1 MSINL
6 TDELH
11 AATTK
16 GKLAAAR
23 QVYLD
28 GDEENLQQIGDK
40 THQLE
45 QAVKDISVSG
55 GASTANAVNYDN
67 SNSGLGAITAQAAID
82 ELAVKD
88 KSQDVEIAKKVDA
101 SDFSAEQQRVDA
113 ELDKKVDKSNIAQD
127 FGDSEEKVVS
137 QAALPFR
144 YIQSEE
150 FIFAQVDAEQHLLFG
165 IQLDGTP
172 VFGKKSAVEEG
183 LQSQVNLLA
192 ERVATIIGDDDTTNV
207 IDTLNEL
214 KNFFA
219 NIENTQ
225 KLTDILLRLDTV
237 QTVLDAKVDKE
248 EGKSLID
255 DEIKERFGIIENEE
269 FLEAKLDGE
278 GKILEATTSDGKKQI
293 NLPTYMPSA
302 NINGAAEV
310 KTIDNEEFL
319 DLKLD
324 RENHILEGITRDGD
338 KVLPLPIKGNPTI
351 EELRKDI
358 ANVREQAR
366 KSYLEI
372 EFDDATGDINAV
384 IGDYSTITDVNTD
397 EDGNIYLEEDM
408 VVSTEDTLVTMVGV
422 DENTETALFNK

>member
-1 MSINL
+1 MSKKNYLSEAALKDKPQGKYHLVVKDGAISTDKLADEAVKTDKIADENITTEKIKDKAITNDKLADKTL
-6 TDELH
+6 TVDKFSDELYNG
-11 AATTK
+11 T
-16 GKLAAAR
+16 
-23 QVYLD
+23 
-28 GDEENLQQIGDK
+28 I
-40 THQLE
+40 
-45 QAVKDISVSG
+45 
-55 GASTANAVNYDN
+55 
-67 SNSGLGAITAQAAID
+67 GAIH
-82 ELAVKD
+82 ELQETKFD
-88 KSQDVEIAKKVDA
+88 KENVV
-101 SDFSAEQQRVDA
+101 
-113 ELDKKVDKSNIAQD
+113 QD

-207 IDTLNEL
+207 IDTMNEL

-237 QTVLDAKVDKE
+237 QTELDTKVDKE

-278 GKILEATTSDGKKQI
+278 GKILEAITSDGKKQI

-302 NINGAAEV
+302 NINGTAEV

-366 KSYLEI
+366 QSYLEI

-408 VVSTEDTLVTMVGV
+408 VVSTEDTLVTMAGV

>member
-28 GDEENLQQIGDK
+28 GDEENLQQVGDK

-45 QAVKDISVSG
+45 QAVKDISATG
-55 GASTANAVNYDN
+55 GASTANAVSYEN

-82 ELAVKD
+82 ELAAKD
-88 KSQDVEIAKKVDA
+88 KSQ
-101 SDFSAEQQRVDA
+101 DA
-113 ELDKKVDKSNIAQD
+113 ELDKKFDMSNIAQD
-127 FGDSEEKVVS
+127 LGDSEEKVVS
-137 QAALPFR
+137 QAALPFC

-150 FIFAQVDAEQHLLFG
+150 FIFAQVDAEQRLLFG

-207 IDTLNEL
+207 IDTMNEL

-237 QTVLDAKVDKE
+237 QTELDTVQTELDTKVDKE

-302 NINGAAEV
+302 NINGTAEV

-366 KSYLEI
+366 QSYLEI

-408 VVSTEDTLVTMVGV
+408 VVSTEDTLVTMAGV